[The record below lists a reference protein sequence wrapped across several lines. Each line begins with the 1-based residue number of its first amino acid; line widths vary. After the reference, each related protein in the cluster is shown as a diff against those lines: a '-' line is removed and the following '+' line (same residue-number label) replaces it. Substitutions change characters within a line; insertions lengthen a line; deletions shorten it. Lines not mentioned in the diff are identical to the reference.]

1 MMRAGLVAGIYS
13 KTLDM
18 PVTAA
23 DPTAAIT
30 LMSTDVERITNGTTH
45 IHETWANI
53 VEVAIAIWLLERQ
66 LGVACVVP
74 VVFGAGEHSNP
85 SYLFSRERKTGQN
98 ADCFSVGSWIRS
110 SVWPGRQIPRC
121 MDAGNPD

>member
-18 PVTAA
+18 PITAA

-30 LMSTDVERITNGTTH
+30 LMSTDVERISNGTTH

-66 LGVACVVP
+66 LGVACIVP
-74 VVFGAGEHSNP
+74 VVFGAGEHLP
-85 SYLFSRERKTGQN
+85 
-98 ADCFSVGSWIRS
+98 
-110 SVWPGRQIPRC
+110 PRPLVQQKKND
-121 MDAGNPD
+121 MTKD